1 MLRTLELLDK
11 SKVIKEYEILDFKQG
26 ENFYFLKIRAVLL
39 DDSELY
45 IRKYVS
51 KKVYLYSYH
60 WQDENGVLRIR
71 WDNSP
76 HHEYIKTFP
85 HHKHTQKIEESKEIS
100 LEDALTLIEKKLEMK

>member
-1 MLRTLELLDK
+1 VLRTLELLDK
-11 SKVIKEYEILDFKQG
+11 NKVIKKYEVLDFKQG
-26 ENFYFLKIRAVLL
+26 ENFYFLKIKAVLL

-85 HHKHTQKIEESKEIS
+85 LHKHTQEIEDSKEGI
-100 LEDALTLIEKKLEMK
+100 LEDVVKLIEKNWR